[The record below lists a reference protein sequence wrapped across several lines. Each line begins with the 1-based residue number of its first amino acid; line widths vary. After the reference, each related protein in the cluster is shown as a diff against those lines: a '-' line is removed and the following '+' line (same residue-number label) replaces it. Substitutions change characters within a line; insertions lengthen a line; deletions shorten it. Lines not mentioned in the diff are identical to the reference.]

1 MTRFFE
7 KFCRFLRGCSGWAQ
21 RHYLLSL
28 LLISGVA
35 FAMKLLGNCMESGVG
50 RDAALYLIKVQEWH
64 DSGVAPSGW
73 VPPMLYVLI
82 RAVMALGVSAYTAG
96 TLINLGMGACSV
108 FIASGIAFEATANKK
123 IALASA
129 AFAALHPGL
138 NELSIEIQR
147 DVPYLFFSGISVWL
161 AFAAVR
167 RKKWYLW
174 SFAGALLAISF
185 LTRYESAEFFLLFPA
200 AVLCCA
206 ISGRISWKQ
215 AALSTFSLF
224 AVSFAV
230 LALFFAV
237 YADGKM
243 INEYRKYYSNKA
255 DVIER
260 SVMEKEDF
268 QP

>member
-1 MTRFFE
+1 
-7 KFCRFLRGCSGWAQ
+7 
-21 RHYLLSL
+21 
-28 LLISGVA
+28 
-35 FAMKLLGNCMESGVG
+35 MESVVQAGECIP
-50 RDAALYLIKVQEWH
+50 AKLIFI
-64 DSGVAPSGW
+64 
-73 VPPMLYVLI
+73 PM
-82 RAVMALGVSAYTAG
+82 
-96 TLINLGMGACSV
+96 TLNLPV
-108 FIASGIAFEATANKK
+108 
-123 IALASA
+123 
-129 AFAALHPGL
+129 
-138 NELSIEIQR
+138 
-147 DVPYLFFSGISVWL
+147 
-161 AFAAVR
+161 
-167 RKKWYLW
+167 
-174 SFAGALLAISF
+174 LAISF

-260 SVMEKEDF
+260 SVMEKEDS